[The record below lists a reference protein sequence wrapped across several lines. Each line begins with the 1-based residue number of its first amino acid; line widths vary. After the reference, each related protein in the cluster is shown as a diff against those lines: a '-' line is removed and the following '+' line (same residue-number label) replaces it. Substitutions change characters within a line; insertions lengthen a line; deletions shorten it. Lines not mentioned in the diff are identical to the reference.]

1 MQQTTREILE
11 QEFAKHNGETVNDE
25 GAKVETTTVVMAD
38 EGFDEA
44 PVAYVGEIRNSFH
57 GLPFEVRKYI
67 CEREGEIEKT
77 ISQMKEELNAKHFID
92 DAFDSKGSKRGFKT
106 ARDWIEHLILA
117 EDLIEQ
123 KPAEVL
129 QFLGKV
135 YGIDIGMG
143 HDEAK
148 VLQVCVGNSA
158 KADALM
164 QDIRRLFAEVS
175 ALRLGFEAKAK
186 NDAEI
191 LAKAEEAKAA
201 KEAAFN
207 VSGHRK
213 SDDEYKELTTREM
226 LERQFAQLNND

>member
-1 MQQTTREILE
+1 
-11 QEFAKHNGETVNDE
+11 
-25 GAKVETTTVVMAD
+25 
-38 EGFDEA
+38 
-44 PVAYVGEIRNSFH
+44 
-57 GLPFEVRKYI
+57 
-67 CEREGEIEKT
+67 
-77 ISQMKEELNAKHFID
+77 MKEELNARRFID
-92 DAFDSKGSKRGFKT
+92 DAFDTKGSKRGFKT

-135 YGIDIGMG
+135 YGIDIGIPQ
-143 HDEAK
+143 DESR
-148 VLQVCVGNSA
+148 VLQLCAGNSA
-158 KADALM
+158 KTDAIM
-164 QDIRRLFAEVS
+164 HDIGRLLAEVS
-175 ALRLGFEAKAK
+175 ALRFGFEAKARH
-186 NDAEI
+186 DAEI